1 MKANDQPVQAW
12 KVKCYILSCRNIHRT
27 VRKQNVHKLHNMC
40 HVKEKEQWIKTGITP
55 SNQSCSY
62 PQDDMTK
69 YANLIFDDPDKKSV
83 LNHNCYILMLDLA
96 TIAQRGWI
104 SHAILNRVT
113 DTLQINTE
121 HTFVCSSWMFDEW
134 KWWPTEEHFRKIVK
148 INRMNCFCNEYWKAN
163 IQPSIYQLAK
173 WQEFL
178 DSFECHGL
186 SDMDKFSYLRTLLPE
201 LARSTIRG

>member
-121 HTFVCSSWMFDEW
+121 HTFVFILNV
-134 KWWPTEEHFRKIVK
+134 WWVEMMTYRRTFQENCQDQPNELFLQWILKGQHPTKHISACQV
-148 INRMNCFCNEYWKAN
+148 AGV
-163 IQPSIYQLAK
+163 L
-173 WQEFL
+173 
-178 DSFECHGL
+178 GL
-186 SDMDKFSYLRTLLPE
+186 VWVPWAIRYGQILLP
-201 LARSTIRG
+201 